1 MLSANQKKNIISEYR
16 KLQSD
21 TGTSE
26 VQIALLTARV
36 SYLQEHFKRHKQD
49 LHSRRGLLRLI
60 GQRRKLLRYL
70 KSTHIN
76 RYRMLIGRLGLR
88 K

>member
-36 SYLQEHFKRHKQD
+36 RYLQEHFKRHKQD

-60 GQRRKLLRYL
+60 GQRRKLLHYL